1 MSTKDFINQA
11 NIIPK
16 TFRVGIISGFILYSV
31 YGFLDY
37 YMLPETH
44 ELAWNIRFY
53 LVGPTLIV
61 PFILSY
67 QRRFH
72 NFLGLFTTFLVS
84 VAQLGIFL
92 MIFNAYPQEQGHDD
106 YYVGLI
112 LVILWAA
119 FIFKLNYKII
129 IVFSSITIIVYGYFA
144 ITLQNMLLFSTN
156 GPHFPTFFNNMLFLS
171 SMSLLATI
179 GAYLINDYNEKLLEE
194 KKQIQKALEKSRES
208 DRIKTS
214 FLSTMSHEIRTP
226 LNGIIGFSDI
236 LLDEPDDE
244 DTKVAAESI
253 NRQGYQLLKV
263 LSSILEFSELQSKAD
278 LGKIEKVGMKTFI
291 HRNFSN
297 FDLYKSRHDK
307 PNAEL
312 EINFSEEIKSQYLY
326 IQYEKLESVVNA
338 ILENAVKFGDNKP
351 VLMYGEIIHESGL
364 VISVRDKGIG
374 IHDSH
379 GDAVFENFRQVES
392 GHNRK
397 FDGIGMGLTMSKK
410 IVNFMNGSI
419 WYEQNTDR
427 GTTFHVHI
435 PKCLKRV

>member
-1 MSTKDFINQA
+1 MPSKSIINQI
-11 NIIPK
+11 NISPN
-16 TFRVGIISGFILYSV
+16 TFRIGILSGFVLYSA

-37 YMLPETH
+37 FMLPETH
-44 ELAWNIRFY
+44 QFAWSIRFY
-53 LVGPTLIV
+53 LLGPSLII
-61 PFILSY
+61 PFVLSY
-67 QRRFH
+67 QKKFKEL
-72 NFLGLFTTFLVS
+72 LGLFTTLLVII
-84 VAQLGIFL
+84 AQIGIFL
-92 MIFNAYPQEQGHDD
+92 MIFNAYPKEGGHDN
-106 YYVGLI
+106 YYVGLV

-129 IVFSSITIIVYGYFA
+129 AITSFSTIIIYAYFA
-144 ITLQNMLLFSTN
+144 ITLQNMMMLGTKD
-156 GPHFPTFFNNMLFLS
+156 PRFPTFFNNTLFLT
-171 SMSLLATI
+171 SMSLLASI
-179 GAYLINDYNEKLLEE
+179 GSYLIDDYNKKLQNE
-194 KKQIQKALEKSRES
+194 KKQIQLALAKSRES

-236 LLDEPDDE
+236 LLDDPDKE
-244 DTKVAAESI
+244 DIEVAAKSI

-263 LSSILEFSELQSKAD
+263 LSSILEFSELQSKDD
-278 LGKIEKVGMKTFI
+278 LGKMEKVGMKVFI

-307 PNAEL
+307 PDASL
-312 EINFSEEIKSQYLY
+312 QIDFPEEITNKFLY
-326 IQYEKLESVVNA
+326 IQYDKLESVINA

-351 VLMYGEIIHESGL
+351 VLMYGEIIHESGI
-364 VISVRDKGIG
+364 VISIKDQGIG
-374 IHDSH
+374 ITADH
-379 GDAVFENFRQVES
+379 GEAVFENFRQVES

-419 WYEQNTDR
+419 WYETNSDQ

-435 PKCLKRV
+435 PNCLRKV